1 MKKGPKV
8 AIGFMVVADNES
20 NVGAVEAAKLEA
32 KRLGVDLTVL
42 YDHVKADQQV
52 TNFGQFVNAKVD
64 GIIFYPLDPKADRPS
79 IAQAK
84 KAGIL
89 LFAQDATLPGQPLDP
104 NIDSTII
111 TGRDHQAY
119 MQVKY
124 MASLKPHAKI
134 VVIGLGFPFAAL
146 KSYVK
151 RVYYWA
157 DKFGLTVLG
166 RGDNPSDN
174 ESGGEQA
181 MNGLLGNYP
190 DIDGVLAYNDP
201 SALGAAAASRA
212 NGRKIAA
219 IGLNGGSD
227 GRAGVE
233 HGRTAAT
240 IQNDYPAQLV
250 TLIDGI
256 YLLKTH
262 QVKKV
267 PRVII
272 SSNVLVTPE
281 TISKVPSWDDELKA
295 LAAKK

>member
-1 MKKGPKV
+1 M
-8 AIGFMVVADNES
+8 
-20 NVGAVEAAKLEA
+20 
-32 KRLGVDLTVL
+32 
-42 YDHVKADQQV
+42 
-52 TNFGQFVNAKVD
+52 
-64 GIIFYPLDPKADRPS
+64 
-79 IAQAK
+79 
-84 KAGIL
+84 
-89 LFAQDATLPGQPLDP
+89 
-104 NIDSTII
+104 
-111 TGRDHQAY
+111 
-119 MQVKY
+119 
-124 MASLKPHAKI
+124 
-134 VVIGLGFPFAAL
+134 
-146 KSYVK
+146 
-151 RVYYWA
+151 
-157 DKFGLTVLG
+157 LG

-181 MNGLLGNYP
+181 MNGLLGKYP

-219 IGLNGGSD
+219 VGLNGGSD

-272 SSNVLVTPE
+272 SSNVLSNTRRRSRRFPPGTTSSRRWRRRSSDAVTGGARRRHGAHAPHGPGRADVSLVDDRGGPRDE
-281 TISKVPSWDDELKA
+281 PDPVRLRRAEALRRRARPSRRPPRRCIAGEIHGLIGENGAGKSTLIKILGGQLAPDAGRIA
-295 LAAKK
+295 LDGGEAPFGNPTTTPSATGSRR

>member
-1 MKKGPKV
+1 M
-8 AIGFMVVADNES
+8 
-20 NVGAVEAAKLEA
+20 
-32 KRLGVDLTVL
+32 
-42 YDHVKADQQV
+42 
-52 TNFGQFVNAKVD
+52 
-64 GIIFYPLDPKADRPS
+64 
-79 IAQAK
+79 
-84 KAGIL
+84 
-89 LFAQDATLPGQPLDP
+89 
-104 NIDSTII
+104 
-111 TGRDHQAY
+111 
-119 MQVKY
+119 
-124 MASLKPHAKI
+124 
-134 VVIGLGFPFAAL
+134 
-146 KSYVK
+146 
-151 RVYYWA
+151 
-157 DKFGLTVLG
+157 LG

-181 MNGLLGNYP
+181 MNGLLGKYP

-262 QVKKV
+262 QRQEGAARDHLEQC
-267 PRVII
+267 PRDARDDLE
-272 SSNVLVTPE
+272 SSLLGRRAQGAGGEEVATP
-281 TISKVPSWDDELKA
+281 
-295 LAAKK
+295 